1 MFDEK
6 KEDTKSGKRADKILR
21 YPATDVLYGPA
32 DALIADCTR
41 NRCFWRC
48 TG

>member
-1 MFDEK
+1 MFEK
-6 KEDTKSGKRADKILR
+6 QKNTKGVKRGDGILR
-21 YPATDVLYGPA
+21 DLATDVLYGPA
-32 DALIADCTR
+32 DARIADCTR